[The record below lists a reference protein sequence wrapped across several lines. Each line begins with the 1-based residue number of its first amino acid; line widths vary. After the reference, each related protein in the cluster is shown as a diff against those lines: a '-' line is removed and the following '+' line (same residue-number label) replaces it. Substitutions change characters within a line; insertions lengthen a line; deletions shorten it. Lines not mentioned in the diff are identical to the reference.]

1 MHIISLGDY
10 VFPEIH
16 NAWNCCQREMLGK
29 ITKECR
35 QVELSIDGQ
44 CDTPGHNATYCTVS
58 SMNIHTNKIIDF
70 NVVDVKEVRNS
81 QG

>member
-1 MHIISLGDY
+1 MSSQKSTTHGIVVKGKL
-10 VFPEIH
+10 
-16 NAWNCCQREMLGK
+16 LGK
-29 ITKECR
+29 ITKEGR

-44 CDTPGHNATYCTVS
+44 CDTPGHNVTYCTVS
-58 SMNIHTNKIIDF
+58 SMDIHTNKIIDF